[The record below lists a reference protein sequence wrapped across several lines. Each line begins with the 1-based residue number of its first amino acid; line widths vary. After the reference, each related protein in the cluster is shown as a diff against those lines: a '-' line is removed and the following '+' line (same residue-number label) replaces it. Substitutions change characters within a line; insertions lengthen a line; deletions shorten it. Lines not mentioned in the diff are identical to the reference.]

1 MPSEKEPQPRQ
12 PLAIRVA
19 IALMALV
26 ALSGIAM
33 IGNGL
38 YIMARAELSK
48 ASQIRSTGH
57 HLAQFRIIDPKDIE
71 RASEA

>member
-1 MPSEKEPQPRQ
+1 MPSEKEPEPRQ

-48 ASQIRSTGH
+48 ASQNRGTGH